1 MEFCIAA
8 SALYKIFIGFFFF
21 FFFFFCCCCFA
32 DFTRDLFQTT
42 VFLLFINACPRGAW
56 DH

>member
-21 FFFFFCCCCFA
+21 FFFFCCCFA

-56 DH
+56 GR